1 MALRIHELFGEA
13 LDQPEGTRLEIRG
26 HFSIDA
32 AKVPGVPRLL
42 AKSVGGTIEKVMVG
56 QIVKNTIETAR
67 GLAKLMTK
75 QAGA

>member
-1 MALRIHELFGEA
+1 MKLSVVIPCYNEA
-13 LDQPEGTRLEIRG
+13 
-26 HFSIDA
+26 
-32 AKVPGVPRLL
+32 
-42 AKSVGGTIEKVMVG
+42 GTIEKVMVG